1 MRYTLDQFC
10 ALGFAT
16 RPLHCTLLAAMF
28 GKFAVLYL
36 VYVVLC
42 LLFVYSVVYSVMY
55 FLVYSLVYSL
65 MYSLMYYLVYSLV
78 YIMGVTGHC
87 TLHFLQP
94 ALASL
99 GIFFY

>member
-42 LLFVYSVVYSVMY
+42 LLFVYSVMY
-55 FLVYSLVYSL
+55 FLVYLVL
-65 MYSLMYYLVYSLV
+65 LR
-78 YIMGVTGHC
+78 C
-87 TLHFLQP
+87 
-94 ALASL
+94 
-99 GIFFY
+99 